1 VQSYLPRR
9 SPLLSSHL
17 YFSYPVIE
25 NFIWIE
31 PLLRGHLS
39 YKATFSLSQ
48 RWSLNTGLPV
58 YHGQPVYTS
67 TWRASA
73 LNGGWGHLIFLKLI
87 MHMTFSLPQRLNIL
101 AIKFKIV
108 DLRSLCNNTANP
120 IICLVWHFTHYA
132 HMWKTLVWPHQWLRK
147 LVEYLQM
154 PAPSQEIDR
163 SCICVM
169 SLRFASVSI
178 IVQVDTHVE

>member
-1 VQSYLPRR
+1 
-9 SPLLSSHL
+9 
-17 YFSYPVIE
+17 
-25 NFIWIE
+25 
-31 PLLRGHLS
+31 
-39 YKATFSLSQ
+39 LSQ

-73 LNGGWGHLIFLKLI
+73 LNGECGHLIFLKLI
-87 MHMTFSLPQRLNIL
+87 MHMTFSLPQWLNIL
-101 AIKFKIV
+101 VIKLKIM

-120 IICLVWHFTHYA
+120 IICLVWHFTHYV
-132 HMWKTLVWPHQWLRK
+132 HMWKTLVWPHLWLRN
-147 LVEYLQM
+147 LVEYLQV
-154 PAPSQEIDR
+154 PGPTLEIDR

-169 SLRFASVSI
+169 SLDFASVSI